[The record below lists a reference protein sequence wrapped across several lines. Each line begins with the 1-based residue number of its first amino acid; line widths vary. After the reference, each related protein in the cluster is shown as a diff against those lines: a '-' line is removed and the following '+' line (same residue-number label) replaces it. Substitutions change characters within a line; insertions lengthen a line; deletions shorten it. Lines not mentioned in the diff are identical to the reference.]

1 MTALIAEFRSFI
13 NLMSDSSEEE
23 LTAEAKPYKIQLF
36 SQWSKYK
43 WPKEVNLPKPTNLVI
58 LFCGN
63 NLGLDPV
70 RLQLFFFVLSNTI
83 NMDGSEKNFI
93 EEQTEVSA
101 VSNAGSTNG

>member
-1 MTALIAEFRSFI
+1 M
-13 NLMSDSSEEE
+13 
-23 LTAEAKPYKIQLF
+23 
-36 SQWSKYK
+36 
-43 WPKEVNLPKPTNLVI
+43 VI

-101 VSNAGSTNG
+101 VSNAGSTNGSKRGGRGARGGTTGGKASGGKGGSKKNN